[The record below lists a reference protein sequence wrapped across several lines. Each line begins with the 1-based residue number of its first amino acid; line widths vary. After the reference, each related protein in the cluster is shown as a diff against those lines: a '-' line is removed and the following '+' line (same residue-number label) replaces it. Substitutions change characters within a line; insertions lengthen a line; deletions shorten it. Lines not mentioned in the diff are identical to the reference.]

1 MKRIGVIS
9 DTHIPGRMDRLPT
22 ELLHALT
29 EVDCIIHAGDI
40 VSMPVI
46 DHLKKIA
53 PVYAVCGN
61 MDTADVRHQ
70 LPSTYILEIEGK
82 KIGITHGAGD
92 PFTIKKRILKLFR
105 DSTVDCIVFGH
116 THHAEVDISDGILL
130 VNPGSPTD
138 RMFTQKQSFA
148 LLTID
153 DAGQL
158 TADII
163 NF

>member
-1 MKRIGVIS
+1 MKTIAVIS
-9 DTHIPGRMDRLPT
+9 DTHIPSRMDRLPS

-40 VSMPVI
+40 VQMQVI
-46 DHLKKIA
+46 DQLQKIA

-61 MDTADVRHQ
+61 MDAGELRHI
-70 LPSTYILEIEGK
+70 LPQKYILEIEGK

-92 PFTIKKRILKLFR
+92 PFTIKKRILKLFA
-105 DSTVDCIVFGH
+105 DTPVDCIVFGH
-116 THHAEVDISDGILL
+116 THHAEIETRNNILL

-138 RMFTQKQSFA
+138 RVFAKRQSFA
-148 LLTID
+148 LITID
-153 DAGQL
+153 DAGNL